1 MIILR
6 SYLFFYP
13 LLLVLDLSM
22 CTCTYVFKIG
32 ADLNVSLADVDVV
45 TEKKLVQV
53 ISSIQDL
60 FD

>member
-1 MIILR
+1 
-6 SYLFFYP
+6 
-13 LLLVLDLSM
+13 M